1 VDLFLDLYAEAQ
13 LLYRSIVHVLNRV
26 WSVSESNTNL
36 K

>member
-26 WSVSESNTNL
+26 
-36 K
+36 